1 MNQTIL
7 NFFQGKSSMIRLCL
21 LIATLCLWVPYAYS
35 FIVTK
40 QPPKLDPQVATAYGL
55 LVGSKAAQT
64 YVEKKYG
71 ATTTTSTTTPVTPS
85 TPVTTVVTTTPAPP
99 A

>member
-7 NFFQGKSSMIRLCL
+7 NFFQGKSSMTRLCL
-21 LIATLCLWVPYAYS
+21 LIATLCLWGPYAYS

-40 QPPKLDPQVATAYGL
+40 QPPKLDQTIATTYGL
-55 LVGSKAAQT
+55 LVAGKAAQAL
-64 YVEKKYG
+64 VEKKYG
-71 ATTTTSTTTPVTPS
+71 ATTTTSTTPTGG
-85 TPVTTVVTTTPAPP
+85 TTTTIASAPP